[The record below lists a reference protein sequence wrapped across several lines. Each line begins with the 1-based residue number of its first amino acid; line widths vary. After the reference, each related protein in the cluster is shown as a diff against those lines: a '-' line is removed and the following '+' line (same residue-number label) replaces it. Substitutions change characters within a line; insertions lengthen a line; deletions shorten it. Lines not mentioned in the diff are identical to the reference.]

1 MGTTGELDLPGLGRW
16 CRRLEMGWGG
26 RARGLSFS
34 GMTDSSDSEVGRVAQ
49 PRYIAGSEAVQAL
62 VDRIAGTGDRLG
74 GAIRDVEDVRC
85 SVASKNED
93 VVVEVSGL
101 QKLTGLYLEPGLYRR
116 YSPDQLAAEISE
128 TVLAGAEVAGEKVRE
143 ARARY
148 FLPDSDDEG

>member
-1 MGTTGELDLPGLGRW
+1 MGTTGELDLPGLGRR
-16 CRRLEMGWGG
+16 CPRLEMGWGG

-34 GMTDSSDSEVGRVAQ
+34 GMTDSSDSEVGMVAK

-74 GAIRDVEDVRC
+74 GAIRDVEDVCC

-148 FLPDSDDEG
+148 FPPDSDDED